1 MIINWL
7 SHSFF
12 KIETQGNI
20 IAIDPFNEEA
30 VGVKPSRFKA
40 DIVLSSHDHDDHNNI
55 DLIMGEPF
63 VLKNSGEIE
72 INNIFVKAIE
82 TFHDNKEGEE
92 LGKNNIFVIDTE
104 GMRLVHMGD
113 YGERK
118 MKDDLI
124 EKLGSVDILL
134 IPVGND
140 KIMSISEAID
150 IIKKIEPKIVI
161 PMHYQTQGPKNNE
174 EIIKKFIKEIGME
187 AETMDKL
194 NIKKANLSDDED
206 AQMQLIILQ
215 N

>member
-82 TFHDNKEGEE
+82 TFHDNQEGTE
-92 LGKNNIFVIDTE
+92 LGKNNIFVIDSE
-104 GMRLVHMGD
+104 GIRLVHMGD
-113 YGERK
+113 FGERK

-134 IPVGND
+134 IPVGNT
-140 KIMSISEAID
+140 KIMTTNEAID

-174 EIIKKFIKEIGME
+174 EVIKKFIKEIGIE
-187 AETMDKL
+187 AETVEKL

-206 AQMQLIILQ
+206 AQMQLIVLQ

>member
-1 MIINWL
+1 
-7 SHSFF
+7 
-12 KIETQGNI
+12 
-20 IAIDPFNEEA
+20 
-30 VGVKPSRFKA
+30 
-40 DIVLSSHDHDDHNNI
+40 
-55 DLIMGEPF
+55 MGEPF

-82 TFHDNKEGEE
+82 TYHDNKEGEE
-92 LGKNNIFVIDTE
+92 LGKNNIFVIDSE

-124 EKLGSVDILL
+124 EKLGSVDVLL

-140 KIMSISEAID
+140 KIMSVNEAID

-174 EIIKKFIKEIGME
+174 EIIKKFIKEIGIE
-187 AETMDKL
+187 AESMDKL

-206 AQMQLIILQ
+206 AQMQLIVLQ